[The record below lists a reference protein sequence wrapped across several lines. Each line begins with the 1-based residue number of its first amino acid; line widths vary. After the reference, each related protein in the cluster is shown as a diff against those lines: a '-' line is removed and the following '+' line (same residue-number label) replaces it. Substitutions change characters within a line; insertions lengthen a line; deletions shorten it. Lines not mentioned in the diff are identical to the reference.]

1 MKVGDEFSC
10 LVLTRVTREN
20 MIVLISEDVES
31 EVVGVGDVDMVI
43 MTEENIRVVF
53 CLFIISLFWVDIP
66 MARQGIRFCTKRTR
80 VEADKQ
86 FDFQVVGSMW
96 RKCVGFRT

>member
-1 MKVGDEFSC
+1 VKVKINCITINFAFLNIVRRNNGASIRLNKRFVGVSGVKVGDEFSC

-53 CLFIISLFWVDIP
+53 AYSLFP
-66 MARQGIRFCTKRTR
+66 SFG
-80 VEADKQ
+80 
-86 FDFQVVGSMW
+86 
-96 RKCVGFRT
+96 

>member
-1 MKVGDEFSC
+1 
-10 LVLTRVTREN
+10 
-20 MIVLISEDVES
+20 
-31 EVVGVGDVDMVI
+31 MVI

-66 MARQGIRFCTKRTR
+66 MARQGIRFCTKTTR

-86 FDFQVVGSMW
+86 IDFQVVGSMW